1 MIFKSSFD
9 DLKIAAGNDPQ
20 HEGNVKRQLLTEWS
34 IQHPRRTIALVLV
47 IAALFGIWLPKMRTD
62 TDPKN
67 MLPATSDVRV
77 LNDQVDQWFGLHK
90 DMIVV
95 GIVRDGGVF
104 ERKTLEVVTRI
115 TAKVADLH
123 GVVSAD
129 VTSLSTADNV
139 VVDAGTLRV
148 EPLLP
153 AVPETLDQ
161 LELLKRSIMGN
172 PMAVGRLVSQDGT
185 ATAIYVPL
193 EAGANGKVVADQ
205 IRGIVA
211 AELAVGIRYF
221 VAGDPVARD
230 TFGTEM
236 FRQMALFAPMAGLV
250 MLIALFL
257 MFHSFVLSFCIMGV
271 AMLASLCSMG
281 LLVAV
286 GQPVHIMS
294 SMMPVFLMAI
304 ATDSIHIF
312 NEFYFRV
319 KEIPDRRQAVL
330 ETMHAVGPPVRYTAL
345 ATAAGF
351 GVLALGGIIP
361 VQIFGIFVAFGTIV
375 IRVLSFT
382 LIPAVMMLVSK
393 RVLSAAS
400 GRDDLDTGAS
410 RWLGAL
416 GRTSIRHPRAV
427 LGAGAVLL
435 VIVAVGIPRIRIN
448 NNMIHWFK
456 SGSEVATADRV
467 LNDKLGG
474 TSVLYLVA
482 TASEADGI
490 KDPAR
495 LRYIE
500 SLQHELATIDTVG
513 KTTSVVDLL
522 KRINR
527 VLHDD
532 RREDEVLPDSKDVA
546 GQYLFLF
553 GMAAKPSTLENLID
567 GESRRA
573 NLWVQLKSWDASAVE
588 AVLARVDGYVQAHP
602 PPGLTI
608 APAGIAYFNRVW
620 NDEVLK
626 DMVRTFVAALIV
638 VLVILTLSF
647 RSLKWGLIAFVPLL
661 FTIALIYGV
670 VGFAGKDFDMPI
682 SVLST
687 LSLGMAVDFAIHFI
701 RRYRQRLAETGD
713 SGAALVWTVARP
725 GKGILRNAVLFSLAF
740 AVMIAS
746 SLTPYITVG
755 VFIMTMMM
763 LSAVFTLIYLPAL
776 VAIFA
781 ARSRRRNSG
790 Y

>member
-1 MIFKSSFD
+1 
-9 DLKIAAGNDPQ
+9 
-20 HEGNVKRQLLTEWS
+20 VKRQPLTEWS
-34 IQHPRRTIALVLV
+34 TQHPRGTIILTLV
-47 IAALFGIWLPKMRTD
+47 IAVMFGVWLPRMRTD

-95 GIVRDGGVF
+95 GVVRDGTIF
-104 ERKTLEVVTRI
+104 EPKALEAVARI
-115 TAKVADLH
+115 TEKVANLH
-123 GVVSAD
+123 GVASVD

-139 VVDAGTLRV
+139 VADEGTLRV

-153 AVPETLDQ
+153 RVPETPDQ
-161 LELLKRSIMGN
+161 LEHLKRSIMGN
-172 PMAVGRLVSQDGT
+172 PMAVGRLVSQDTT

-193 EAGANGKVVADQ
+193 ETGANGKVVADA
-205 IRGIVA
+205 IRNIVGNEHA
-211 AELAVGIRYF
+211 KDLRFF

-236 FRQMALFAPMAGLV
+236 FRQMALFAPLAGFV
-250 MLIALFL
+250 MLIALYL
-257 MFHSFVLSFCIMGV
+257 MFRSLVLSFCIMGV

-312 NEFYFRV
+312 NEFYFRL
-319 KEIPDRRQAVL
+319 KETPDRRRAVL
-330 ETMHAVGPPVRYTAL
+330 ETLQTVGPPVRYTAL

-351 GVLALGGIIP
+351 GVLVLGGIVP
-361 VQIFGIFVAFGTIV
+361 VRVFGIFVAFGTV
-375 IRVLSFT
+375 IIRLLSFT

-393 RVLSAAS
+393 RVLIAAS
-400 GRDDLDTGAS
+400 VRDDLETGAS
-410 RWLGAL
+410 RWLGAI

-435 VIVAVGIPRIRIN
+435 VLVGVGIPKIRIN

-456 SGSEVATADRV
+456 ASSEIATADRV
-467 LNDKLGG
+467 MNDKLGG

-482 TASEADGI
+482 SAAEADGL
-490 KDPAR
+490 KQPER

-500 SLQHELATIDTVG
+500 SLQHELDGVPIVG
-513 KTTSVVDLL
+513 KTTSVVDLI

-532 RREDEVLPDSKDVA
+532 RPQDEVIPTSKELA

-553 GMAAKPSTLENLID
+553 GMAGKPSTLENLID
-567 GESRRA
+567 GESKRA
-573 NLWVQLKSWDASAVE
+573 NVWVQLKSWDASAVE
-588 AVLARVDGYVQAHP
+588 AVLARIDGYVQAHP

-608 APAGIAYFNRVW
+608 KPAGIAYFNRVW

-626 DMVRTFVAALIV
+626 DMVKTFLAALIV
-638 VLVILTLSF
+638 VLIILAISF
-647 RSLKWGLIAFVPLL
+647 RSLIWGLIAFVPLL

-670 VGFAGKDFDMPI
+670 VGFLGKDFDMPI

-713 SGAALVWTVARP
+713 VAAALVWTVARP
-725 GKGILRNAVLFSLAF
+725 GKGILRNAILFSLAF

-755 VFIMTMMM
+755 VFIMTMMT
-763 LSAVFTLIYLPAL
+763 LSALFTLIYLPAL
-776 VAIFA
+776 VMIFA
-781 ARSRRRNSG
+781 SRLGGDVARQRTGNL
-790 Y
+790 